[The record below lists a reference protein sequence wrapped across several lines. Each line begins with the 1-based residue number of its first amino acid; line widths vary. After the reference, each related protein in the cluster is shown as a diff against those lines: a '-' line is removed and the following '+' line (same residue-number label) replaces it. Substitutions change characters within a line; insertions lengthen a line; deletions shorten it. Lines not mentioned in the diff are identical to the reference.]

1 MHKRSQGGSGIA
13 ILAVVVIAIV
23 AIAYMYNTGYLNFHS
38 QPALYNS
45 TVPIALSVSS
55 TSNLLNLY
63 PQQNMKIISSVYD
76 YSPDPINVSLTS
88 FGCAFLPLAKKY
100 VEVYPGSSSS
110 LVWNFSS
117 SSSTSC
123 SITFMACFNSVSFT
137 NYPITLKNPSFSG
150 TPPSGFES
158 SSSFTPLSLSVDGL
172 ADIVT
177 APPTPTNSTYYIS
190 ASQSGALG
198 STSGLKWLD
207 IAVGGLTVYY
217 TSASGAVIPVHGSVN
232 LSSSSYQLNFSS
244 GKLISPFPIQLE
256 TQPVTAASGYTT
268 GADINISAGYNY
280 CIESSPMPVS
290 VS

>member
-137 NYPITLKNPSFSG
+137 NYPITFTVTYFTPSF
-150 TPPSGFES
+150 F
-158 SSSFTPLSLSVDGL
+158 SFSMSSLSRPIFLCFNIMV
-172 ADIVT
+172 
-177 APPTPTNSTYYIS
+177 PSSTTS
-190 ASQSGALG
+190 PASQSP
-198 STSGLKWLD
+198 STSLSTSTLKNIRL
-207 IAVGGLTVYY
+207 
-217 TSASGAVIPVHGSVN
+217 SA
-232 LSSSSYQLNFSS
+232 
-244 GKLISPFPIQLE
+244 
-256 TQPVTAASGYTT
+256 TR
-268 GADINISAGYNY
+268 
-280 CIESSPMPVS
+280 
-290 VS
+290 